1 MHKKRMDKRIK
12 RGFQNLRLSGKL
24 LVIYI
29 LAGLLPIMIT
39 LTITYHE
46 MKKILWDRETM
57 ILESYLTQTTDALD
71 NELEIYNNLSNYISY
86 NQSIAKILSSDQ
98 STYQNY
104 EQVASVID
112 PLLSSIMYFHDDVKQ
127 VTIYT
132 DACQVK
138 HGSTIAPITTLE
150 NEEENYGMVG
160 DNQIHWIVNAKD
172 KTAYSLNRMAMLE
185 QKKAKGLLYVG
196 VDYDSVFQPFNNETV
211 FDNYGVVIEDAEGNC
226 IFKKSVFTE
235 EKQPYELSEE
245 QFFATVGQKNSGY
258 QFIKRE
264 SKASGWKIWIYKPDR
279 LIISSVQ
286 PILIIAAAAIL
297 VSLMAAIACIRI
309 ISEFITKRISKL
321 QKKMRNLETGNLG
334 MEIENDSTDE
344 IGDLINGYNSMTKR
358 LDATINE
365 VYRSKIKEKEYE
377 MRALQAQINPHFL
390 NNTLLS
396 VKSLIAM
403 HQPERAYRMM
413 NELVELLHIP
423 ATPEIQFVPLEEELH
438 LIRSYMSIMNCRTEK
453 DTVLICE
460 VPEKMYGIYVPRMIV
475 QPIIGNA
482 FFHGFA
488 EKEEGCEIRLRA
500 GLRGNALYIEV
511 TDNGE
516 GIALE
521 RLKQVQ
527 SGNYRSERLHHGIG
541 LRNVRKR
548 LQIIY
553 GGRSD
558 VTVRSEFGQYTTV
571 TITMDH
577 YRSIPKRDQ
586 GGKANEDHSS

>member
-258 QFIKRE
+258 QFIKWE

-297 VSLMAAIACIRI
+297 VSLMAAIACICI

-390 NNTLLS
+390 YNSLSIINWKALEADQEDISRITLSLS
-396 VKSLIAM
+396 TFYRTALNKGKNILLVRDEIANIKAYLDIQLTMHDDSFDVIYDIDDSILKYETLNLI
-403 HQPERAYRMM
+403 
-413 NELVELLHIP
+413 L
-423 ATPEIQFVPLEEELH
+423 
-438 LIRSYMSIMNCRTEK
+438 
-453 DTVLICE
+453 
-460 VPEKMYGIYVPRMIV
+460 
-475 QPIIGNA
+475 QPILENA
-482 FFHGFA
+482 
-488 EKEEGCEIRLRA
+488 I
-500 GLRGNALYIEV
+500 
-511 TDNGE
+511 
-516 GIALE
+516 
-521 RLKQVQ
+521 
-527 SGNYRSERLHHGIG
+527 HHGIDLKQDG
-541 LRNVRKR
+541 RGEIRISGKEDDKDIRFAVSDNGVGMTKEQAELILTADSKGYGVRNVNERIK
-548 LQIIY
+548 LYY
-553 GGRSD
+553 GAEYAVCIDSEVGR
-558 VTVRSEFGQYTTV
+558 GTTV
-571 TITMDH
+571 TIH
-577 YRSIPKRDQ
+577 FPKELHAEI
-586 GGKANEDHSS
+586 KHS

>member
-1 MHKKRMDKRIK
+1 MHKERIDKRIK
-12 RGFQNLRLSGKL
+12 RRFQNLRLSGKL

-29 LAGLLPIMIT
+29 LAGFLPIMIT

-150 NEEENYGMVG
+150 NEETNYGIVD

-245 QFFATVGQKNSGY
+245 QFFATVGQKDSGY

-279 LIISSVQ
+279 LIISSIQ

-297 VSLMAAIACIRI
+297 VSLIAAVACIRI

-390 NNTLLS
+390 YNSL
-396 VKSLIAM
+396 SLINWKALEAGQQDISKITLALSSFYRTSLNRGKNVLTIEKEIENMKSYLEIQLCM
-403 HQPERAYRMM
+403 HDNDFDVIMDIDEEILPYQTLNLLLQP
-413 NELVELLHIP
+413 LVENAIDHGIDLKEDGRGYIKIIGRKDAENIYLTVEDNGVGIE
-423 ATPEIQFVPLEEELH
+423 PEILSSILEFK
-438 LIRSYMSIMNCRTEK
+438 TK
-453 DTVLICE
+453 G
-460 VPEKMYGIYVPRMIV
+460 YGVRNV
-475 QPIIGNA
+475 NQR
-482 FFHGFA
+482 
-488 EKEEGCEIRLRA
+488 IRLYY
-500 GLRGNALYIEV
+500 GEEYCLRIE
-511 TDNGE
+511 
-516 GIALE
+516 
-521 RLKQVQ
+521 
-527 SGNYRSERLHHGIG
+527 SEVGKGTRC
-541 LRNVRKR
+541 
-548 LQIIY
+548 
-553 GGRSD
+553 
-558 VTVRSEFGQYTTV
+558 
-571 TITMDH
+571 TIN
-577 YRSIPKRDQ
+577 IPQKSNDSAD
-586 GGKANEDHSS
+586 GTS

>member
-1 MHKKRMDKRIK
+1 MDKRIK

-57 ILESYLTQTTDALD
+57 ILESYLTQTTDVLD

-226 IFKKSVFTE
+226 IFKRV
-235 EKQPYELSEE
+235 Y
-245 QFFATVGQKNSGY
+245 
-258 QFIKRE
+258 
-264 SKASGWKIWIYKPDR
+264 
-279 LIISSVQ
+279 
-286 PILIIAAAAIL
+286 
-297 VSLMAAIACIRI
+297 
-309 ISEFITKRISKL
+309 L
-321 QKKMRNLETGNLG
+321 QKKT
-334 MEIENDSTDE
+334 
-344 IGDLINGYNSMTKR
+344 
-358 LDATINE
+358 A
-365 VYRSKIKEKEYE
+365 V
-377 MRALQAQINPHFL
+377 
-390 NNTLLS
+390 
-396 VKSLIAM
+396 
-403 HQPERAYRMM
+403 
-413 NELVELLHIP
+413 
-423 ATPEIQFVPLEEELH
+423 
-438 LIRSYMSIMNCRTEK
+438 
-453 DTVLICE
+453 
-460 VPEKMYGIYVPRMIV
+460 
-475 QPIIGNA
+475 
-482 FFHGFA
+482 
-488 EKEEGCEIRLRA
+488 
-500 GLRGNALYIEV
+500 
-511 TDNGE
+511 
-516 GIALE
+516 
-521 RLKQVQ
+521 
-527 SGNYRSERLHHGIG
+527 
-541 LRNVRKR
+541 
-548 LQIIY
+548 
-553 GGRSD
+553 
-558 VTVRSEFGQYTTV
+558 
-571 TITMDH
+571 
-577 YRSIPKRDQ
+577 
-586 GGKANEDHSS
+586 

>member
-1 MHKKRMDKRIK
+1 MDKRIK

-390 NNTLLS
+390 
-396 VKSLIAM
+396 
-403 HQPERAYRMM
+403 
-413 NELVELLHIP
+413 
-423 ATPEIQFVPLEEELH
+423 
-438 LIRSYMSIMNCRTEK
+438 
-453 DTVLICE
+453 
-460 VPEKMYGIYVPRMIV
+460 
-475 QPIIGNA
+475 
-482 FFHGFA
+482 
-488 EKEEGCEIRLRA
+488 
-500 GLRGNALYIEV
+500 
-511 TDNGE
+511 
-516 GIALE
+516 
-521 RLKQVQ
+521 
-527 SGNYRSERLHHGIG
+527 
-541 LRNVRKR
+541 
-548 LQIIY
+548 
-553 GGRSD
+553 
-558 VTVRSEFGQYTTV
+558 
-571 TITMDH
+571 
-577 YRSIPKRDQ
+577 
-586 GGKANEDHSS
+586 